1 MRTFLNRSRI
11 NLLAMVCAMV
21 FAPSHIDCAA
31 LGQAREAGAATV
43 LMMEANAIV
52 GTPLRLVEALVDGM
66 AAAKEQDDAE
76 V

>member
-1 MRTFLNRSRI
+1 M
-11 NLLAMVCAMV
+11 LAMVWAMV
-21 FAPSHIDCAA
+21 FAPSRIDCAA

-52 GTPLRLVEALVDGM
+52 GMPLRLVEALVDGM